1 MSISEA
7 ASVLH
12 LSEHTIR
19 NWLSR
24 KKLKRV
30 KIGGRTFL
38 HQAQVEA
45 ILTDAINGKGER
57 RWVQSINTRAT
68 HHSWMWLA
76 LIKSRLRPFIGYRI
90 ECLREVRLLCW
101 QAMGILENL
110 RSLPIRQQWFLAVEN
125 FPWLRKFAPCW
136 KHWYYQ
142 LRMIQLFIL
151 PEKTDS

>member
-1 MSISEA
+1 MNNMIMSISEA

-57 RWVQSINTRAT
+57 R
-68 HHSWMWLA
+68 
-76 LIKSRLRPFIGYRI
+76 
-90 ECLREVRLLCW
+90 
-101 QAMGILENL
+101 
-110 RSLPIRQQWFLAVEN
+110 
-125 FPWLRKFAPCW
+125 
-136 KHWYYQ
+136 
-142 LRMIQLFIL
+142 
-151 PEKTDS
+151 